1 MIVISRERKDM
12 NKEEKED
19 YHWIE
24 FEGYCYEVGISLEYK
39 EDWKPWWDCWC
50 RGIASERLS
59 KG

>member
-1 MIVISRERKDM
+1 M

-24 FEGYCYEVGISLEYK
+24 FEGYCYEVGISLEYE

-50 RGIASERLS
+50 CGIASERLS